1 LICTTTAAACFTRWT
16 APIAGQR
23 YFSWIFK
30 GQFRRMTERS
40 VQDLAEGLQEELEEQ
55 CRREE
60 LARWAERL
68 RTMSSLDPAEDW

>member
-1 LICTTTAAACFTRWT
+1 VNCPDR
-16 APIAGQR
+16 GQR

-55 CRREE
+55 RRREE